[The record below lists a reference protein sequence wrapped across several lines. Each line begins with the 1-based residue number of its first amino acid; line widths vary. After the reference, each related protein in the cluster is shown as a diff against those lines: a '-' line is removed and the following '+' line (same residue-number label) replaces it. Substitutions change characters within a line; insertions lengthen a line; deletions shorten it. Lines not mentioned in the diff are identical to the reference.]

1 MKNIITIDF
10 DIIMA
15 PCIQLYNNMVPNLN
29 WEQLKKTFPQMQ
41 LLNAD
46 LIHYQRLTKW
56 LFKIIKE
63 IPKENIIFI
72 ENHGAINKYLPKEK
86 VNIYNIDHHHDCGY
100 GEKTKIREELNCGN
114 WVYDIARHNF
124 LNTYTWIKNVSSS
137 QEKEKYEGLI
147 NHQFDLV
154 NYELENLPKPD
165 LLILCLSEPW
175 TPPEYRPLFYLWK
188 ELLEQYYQT
197 SFTIDYQIN
206 FEGEDYYGTLYDQW
220 II

>member
-15 PCIQLYNNMVPNLN
+15 PCIQLYNNMVPNFN
-29 WEQLKKTFPQMQ
+29 WEQLRKTFPQMQ

-56 LFKIIKE
+56 LLKIIKE

-100 GEKTKIREELNCGN
+100 GEKTKTREELNCGN

-124 LNTYTWIKNVSSS
+124 LNTYTWIKNVNSS

-154 NYELENLPKPD
+154 NYELKNLPKPD

-197 SFTIDYQIN
+197 NYTIDYQIN
-206 FEGEDYYGTLYDQW
+206 FDKEDYYGILN
-220 II
+220 